1 MNIIQLRK
9 SHPKLL
15 NYLIQH
21 GYSTQYIRGIT
32 NTLNLLFENENRFQ
46 TYAEFYTNCISKEGL
61 YSGIRSLKFS
71 RIMMRTIQG
80 FDEFGHYPNKIPF
93 GPTLYRRF
101 GYTQLNDD
109 FRTVVDNYKLA
120 ASKTE
125 KRPQTIHA
133 EALNCAAFL
142 FAIQEKGANK
152 LSEITE
158 SRILSFFH
166 DGKCLIRS
174 KSYRDN
180 IKAVLKANKGFES
193 WEECD
198 RIMGSLPEI
207 KKGRKNFQFLE
218 DNEIAKIKSG
228 LADDVNEKLTLR
240 DKAII
245 SVAMYTGM
253 RGSDIARMCV
263 SDIDWRRDKIT
274 LTQSKTGAPLT
285 LPLRAVVG
293 NAIFDYIKHERINKE
308 TISNLFVNTHCPD
321 KMLEIRS
328 VGCIATR
335 FLAKLNIRANGGE
348 RGVRIFRHYIA
359 SKLLQNGAQ
368 VRIISDILGHLSPK
382 SINPYIDADLE
393 HLRECGLSIE
403 MFPLGKEVL
412 P

>member
-1 MNIIQLRK
+1 MNIAQLKK
-9 SHPKLL
+9 SHPMLL

-32 NTLNLLFENENRFQ
+32 KTLNLLFEQENRFQ
-46 TYAEFYTNCISKEGL
+46 TYAEFYANCILEGL
-61 YSGIRSLKFS
+61 YSSNRSLRFS
-71 RIMMRTIQG
+71 RIMMHAIQG
-80 FDEFGHYPNKIPF
+80 FDEFGHYPNKLPF
-93 GPTLYRRF
+93 GPTLHRKC

-125 KRPQTIHA
+125 KRPLTIHS
-133 EALNCAAFL
+133 EALNCAVFL
-142 FAIQEKGANK
+142 FAMQEQGANK

-193 WEECD
+193 WEECN
-198 RIMGSLPEI
+198 RIMGFLPEI
-207 KKGRKNFQFLE
+207 KAGRKNFQFLE
-218 DNEIAKIKSG
+218 DNEVAKIKNG
-228 LADDVNEKLTLR
+228 LADDGNEKLTLR

-245 SVAMYTGM
+245 SVAIYTGM

-274 LTQSKTGAPLT
+274 LIQSKTGAPLT

-308 TISNLFVNTHCPD
+308 TINNLFVNTLCPD
-321 KMLEIRS
+321 KTLEIGS
-328 VGCIATR
+328 IGAIATR
-335 FLAKLNIRANGGE
+335 FLAKLNIRTSGGE

-359 SKLLQNGAQ
+359 SKLLENGAQ
-368 VRIISDILGHLSPK
+368 VRVISDILGHLSPK
-382 SINPYIDADLE
+382 SINPYIDTDLE